1 MPTAHAN
8 AECDNRRM
16 QRAIRSYVVRAGRIT
31 VAQRRAL
38 EQFWSRYGIDY
49 DAQTLDLNQH
59 FGRTAPRTL
68 EIGFGNGE
76 HLLERALGAPERDF
90 LGVEVHQPGIGHL
103 LLAAASAKVT
113 NLRVIAHDAVEVLEH
128 QIAPASLDE
137 VQLLYPDPWP
147 KKRHH
152 KRRIVQSEFAGLI
165 ASRLA
170 PAGRWHLATDWQP
183 YAQQMLE
190 VLNACPAL
198 ANCANGGGYADTED
212 VLSRRATRFQRRAE
226 RLGHTLHELL
236 YRRVLS

>member
-1 MPTAHAN
+1 
-8 AECDNRRM
+8 M

-31 VAQRRAL
+31 VGQRRAL
-38 EQFWSRYGIDY
+38 DEFWPRYGIGY
-49 DAQTLDLNQH
+49 EPQALDLDQQ
-59 FGRTAPRTL
+59 FGRRAARTL

-76 HLLERALGAPERDF
+76 HLLERALNAPERDF

-103 LLAAASAKVT
+103 LLAAATAQVT

-152 KRRIVQSEFAGLI
+152 KRRIVQSEFAALI

-170 PAGRWHLATDWQP
+170 PGGRWHLATDWQP
-183 YAQQMLE
+183 YAQHMLE
-190 VLNACPAL
+190 VLNACPTL
-198 ANCANGGGYADTED
+198 ANCAGDGYADPQD
-212 VLSRRATRFQRRAE
+212 ILSRQATRFQRRAE
-226 RLGHTLHELL
+226 RLGHARHELI
-236 YRRVLS
+236 YRRI